1 LQAATTLVQFPLGLV
16 ASAVSLAALPTLARA
31 ASSSRQP
38 PIVAPGPAT
47 GDPPAAAG
55 PAAAGGGGPAEPDYL
70 ATLSFGVRL
79 VLLLMLPASVGLVVL
94 REPVVVWLF
103 QRGAFDAMATAQ
115 TAQAFLFYAPQLP
128 FAALDQLFI
137 VAFYA
142 RQDTRTPVLV
152 GVGTVL
158 LYLAT
163 APALCGCVDLPGVG
177 RPALVLG
184 RDGLALANTIQNS
197 THAVILYLLLR
208 QALPDFS
215 GRGLGSYAL
224 RVGLAALGMGG
235 ALGVLLPLLQTRSGL
250 AAWALVGGCGIAG
263 ALVYGA
269 LLAALRVQEA
279 GALAALLRGRL
290 GGTRPPPAT

>member
-1 LQAATTLVQFPLGLV
+1 MPGLRGLRYAPLLDWHHPGVRTALRLYAPVAARASGEQHRGDRRHEPRLAHGGSSLAALQAATTLVQFPLGLV

-31 ASSSRQP
+31 ASSSRES
-38 PIVAPGPAT
+38 
-47 GDPPAAAG
+47 PPAAPATATG
-55 PAAAGGGGPAEPDYL
+55 QPPPAVPPAALGGVPAADPAEPDYL
-70 ATLSFGVRL
+70 ATLSFSIRL

-103 QRGAFDAMATAQ
+103 QRGAFDAVATAQ

-163 APALCGCVDLPGVG
+163 APALCGCVDLPGIG

-197 THAVILYLLLR
+197 THAVVLYLLLR
-208 QALPDFS
+208 QTLPDFS
-215 GRGLGSYAL
+215 GRG
-224 RVGLAALGMGG
+224 
-235 ALGVLLPLLQTRSGL
+235 
-250 AAWALVGGCGIAG
+250 
-263 ALVYGA
+263 
-269 LLAALRVQEA
+269 
-279 GALAALLRGRL
+279 
-290 GGTRPPPAT
+290 